1 MSFPL
6 EGITGKSQKKSSFQ
20 SSGTPYAARE
30 MTSPLYFDSHM
41 HTPLCKH
48 AMGEPEEYA
57 AVGKSRGLKGIIMT
71 CHSPMPHGFSAA
83 VRMAPS
89 EFDDYVDLVARASAA
104 LAQEGDFEV
113 KLGLESDWFPGMEPW
128 LKDLHQRAEFHYI
141 LGSVHYHI
149 PEYREAFWE
158 GDSLTFQRGYFRHL
172 AEAAETG
179 LFDSLSHPDL
189 VKNAFPDTWNHGAV
203 EETVIE
209 ALDRIQQTGVAME
222 LNTSGLHK
230 TIPEMNPGMEMLH
243 LMAERE
249 IPVVLGSDSHQPMR
263 VGAQFDMALDMLMN
277 AGYREVCYFH
287 ERQRRSEPI
296 EAVLASLED

>member
-1 MSFPL
+1 
-6 EGITGKSQKKSSFQ
+6 
-20 SSGTPYAARE
+20 
-30 MTSPLYFDSHM
+30 MTQPGPLYFDSHM

-48 AMGEPEEYA
+48 AIGEPEEYA
-57 AVGKSRGLKGIIMT
+57 RMGRAQGFKGIIMT
-71 CHSPMPHGFSAA
+71 CHSPMPDGFSHA

-89 EFDDYVDLVARASAA
+89 QFKDYVRMVARAASEESSA
-104 LAQEGDFEV
+104 DFEV

-128 LKDLHQRAEFHYI
+128 LTELHQRADFHYI

-158 GDSLTFQRGYFRHL
+158 GDALSFQQGYFRHL

-179 LFDSLSHPDL
+179 LFDCISHPDL
-189 VKNAFPDTWNHGAV
+189 VKNSFPDTWSHAAV
-203 EETVIE
+203 EDSVIE

-230 TIPEMNPGMEMLH
+230 TIPEMNPGIEMLT

-249 IPVVLGSDSHQPMR
+249 IPVVIGSDSHQPRR
-263 VGAQFDMALDMLMN
+263 VGAQFDMALDLLCN
-277 AGYREVCYFH
+277 AGYEEVSFFH
-287 ERQRRSEPI
+287 ERRRQTVPISE
-296 EAVLASLED
+296 VLESLTSTSWRAR